1 MRAESV
7 RRLGLWEWFLV
18 AIVLVGTPVAA
29 IRFTQGLGAVTNLT
43 DAYPW
48 GLWKA
53 FNVVAGIA
61 IGGVGFT
68 TMGLVYVLGVK
79 EFRPLARLALLAA
92 FLAYLGASVSLAV
105 DIGKPWTLWHPIVM
119 WNPHSVLFEVAWC
132 LMLYTGVLV
141 LEGSAMVFERL
152 GWDRLVRIQHAF
164 TVPIVIAGVV
174 LSTLHQSSLGA
185 LFLLIPGKLHP
196 IWYTEALPLLFFVSA
211 VASGLAMALVL
222 SRLAVRRLGARI
234 QTAVMTD
241 VARVLSGVLAVYG
254 VIRMFDLARRGA
266 HVAAFS
272 LSYESC
278 LFLVEFL
285 LGVVLPVVL
294 LGFRRVRETE
304 TGLYAAG
311 MLVLFG
317 FVANRLNVAITGIE
331 AAQGGHYVPA
341 AAETLIS
348 LLIVAVTVLAF
359 NAGVRLLAVLP
370 GRPPAGM
377 KDAA

>member
-1 MRAESV
+1 MRAETV
-7 RRLGLWEWFLV
+7 RRLGLWEWVLV

-92 FLAYLGASVSLAV
+92 FLAYLGASVSLVV
-105 DIGKPWTLWHPIVM
+105 DIGKPWTIWHPIVM

-254 VIRMFDLARRGA
+254 VIRLFDLARRGA

-377 KDAA
+377 ADPT